1 MEDDARINREK
12 EFLALLL
19 NKNEFIDKLR
29 VKPKYLKS
37 TENQKMLDLIIK
49 YYKQYKVV
57 NGAQILRDLREA
69 FNLNLFLELYTQ
81 TFYHQSYE
89 HFRIYENMII
99 DDYKN
104 DFIEHINQQY
114 KDKTISFTE
123 YMEKMQIVKEF
134 KVNDNNTIKMKT
146 IDDIDLNNIEEAKEF
161 VKSGCE
167 ELDKKIGGFILGE
180 LSVWS
185 GGNASGKSS
194 YLNQLAIETIN
205 QGYNVAVYSGELTDK
220 RLLNW
225 IALQCAG
232 ADNVKENKEKNCY
245 YVPNEIKKQIFNW
258 LNNKLFIYDNSF
270 GNKVEEIIESIEECV
285 AKNNIKVV
293 ILDNLMSMNL
303 AKYGNDKYDIQSK
316 FVQDLSAL
324 AKKYNIHIHFV
335 CHPRKT
341 TTFLRKV
348 DISGS
353 ADLTNIADNV
363 FIMHR
368 VNNDFRIRASELFGW
383 NEGNPIFGFSNVIEI
398 CKNREYGVEDYFC
411 GLLFETEC
419 KRFDN
424 KLYERKCYSWGNLP
438 N

>member
-1 MEDDARINREK
+1 MEDDARNNRER
-12 EFLALLL
+12 ELLALLI
-19 NKNEFIDKLR
+19 NTNEFIGKLR
-29 VKPKYLKS
+29 IKPKYLKYKK
-37 TENQKMLDLIIK
+37 NQELLELMIK
-49 YYKQYKVV
+49 YYKQYGVV
-57 NGAQILRDLREA
+57 NPAQILRDLREQ
-69 FNLNLFLELYTQ
+69 FDLQDFIVLWQ
-81 TFYHQSYE
+81 KTFYFSSFE
-89 HFRIYENMII
+89 HLRIYENMII
-99 DDYKN
+99 EDYKN

-114 KDKTISFTE
+114 KDKLISFDE
-123 YMEKMQIVKEF
+123 YMNKMQIVKEF
-134 KVNDNNTIKMKT
+134 KVNDNESIKMKT

-161 VKSGCE
+161 IKSGCN

-185 GGNASGKSS
+185 GGNASAKST

-205 QGYNVAVYSGELTDK
+205 QGHNVAIYSGELTDK

-225 IALQCAG
+225 IAMQCAG
-232 ADNVKENKEKNCY
+232 RKNMEKNVEKDYY
-245 YVPNEIKKQIFNW
+245 YVPTNTKQRIFNW

-270 GNKVEEIIESIEECV
+270 GNKVEDILESIEECIN
-285 AKNNIKVV
+285 KNNIKVI

-324 AKKYNIHIHFV
+324 AKEYNVHIHFV

-383 NEGNPIFGFSNVIEI
+383 NDTNPIFAYSNVIEI

-411 GLLFETEC
+411 GLYFEVPS
-419 KRFDN
+419 KRLCN
-424 KLYERKCYSWGNLP
+424 EIGEEKHYRWENTI
-438 N
+438 